1 MQRKGF
7 TLLPWLAAVWVFIVS
22 GCQPQTPTG
31 SVQLMGRVP
40 QALSASDVTRV
51 VVMVTAPGMAPLTT
65 ELVKTEGQWGATL
78 GRIPAGTDR
87 TFTAEAF
94 GADGAKLFAGTATG
108 VTITPGQ
115 TALVAIML
123 QELAARP
130 PFDNAVPSIDSL
142 VSSASSAYSGEN
154 VTLRATAHD
163 PNPGDVLAYTW
174 TASAGTLGSASSA
187 MTTWTA
193 PEATDPVTLTLT
205 VTDPHG
211 SSASVS
217 LVLKVR
223 GGRGSADI
231 EVSLNT
237 WPQVARIV
245 ATPSR
250 VNVGE
255 RTTVVASASDA
266 DGDALTYQWSASGC
280 TGSFVDAT
288 SATAR
293 FTPDALPPT
302 GSCGCRLGVTVAD
315 GHGGQARGT
324 LAICVGSPTV
334 PLFAPE
340 FVEFFQSSATVPTD
354 GTVTLRVQ
362 AEDPQGSA
370 LTFSWAA
377 SLGTLDAP
385 ASGAT
390 TSEVRWK
397 APTCVPGGGAAFIT
411 ATVGNALGL
420 SSSTTFTVVGLPA
433 CVRSNAWTS
442 IGGFSRLRM
451 GHTATLLPSGG
462 VLVSGASWG
471 PVPDEVFDPET
482 GLSDILD
489 SVSWTRFLHTATTL
503 PSGKILMTG
512 GGSSGS
518 TEADLFD
525 PVSWTRAPTSPM
537 ATARMG
543 HTATLLPSGK
553 VLVTGGRGVNE
564 VQRTAE
570 LYDPA
575 TGTWSTTGSLSTPR
589 SFHTATLLP
598 SGKVLVVGGH
608 EDSQPP
614 TTAEV
619 YDPGTGTWAPTS
631 PPQTSMGP
639 QTATLLP
646 SGRVLLV
653 SGTLATVFDP
663 DTETWTPV
671 TAPSVSHGNHTATLL
686 PSGKVLV
693 AGSTMEVFNP
703 ATGTWT
709 TFGGSTANR
718 LRAQTTL
725 LPSGKVLAQGG
736 DLREKAEVYD
746 PLSRSWR
753 ATGSMSTARP
763 WHKHTA
769 TLLRSGRV
777 LVAGG
782 SGDSGEL
789 ATAEVYD
796 PATET
801 WSPTGDLHAPRSGHI
816 ALLLPT
822 GKVLVLGGHVTL
834 MEVYDPDTGTWAEA
848 GHLVTYRQDFTA
860 TLLPSG
866 KVLVVGGTSRSGDF
880 IPQTEVYDPATGTWT
895 LSGPLS
901 SPRRFHTATL
911 LTSGKV
917 LVAGGLN
924 STVSAEVYDPATG
937 AWTPMGDMLSPRFFH
952 TATLLRSGKVLV
964 VGGINGSYPVYT
976 AELFDPSTGSW
987 GSAGDF
993 TGGPYDSYEHSAT
1006 LLGSGQVLVTRGDG
1020 PSAGTLL
1027 YTP

>member
-22 GCQPQTPTG
+22 GCQPETPTG
-31 SVQLMGRVP
+31 SVQLMGRLQ
-40 QALSASDVTRV
+40 QALSTSDVTRV
-51 VVMVTAPGMAPLTT
+51 AVMVTAPGMAPLTT
-65 ELVKTEGQWGATL
+65 ELVKTDGQWGATL

-115 TALVAIML
+115 TALVAIIL

-154 VTLRATAHD
+154 VILRATAHD
-163 PNPGDVLAYTW
+163 PNPGDVLTYTW

-187 MTTWTA
+187 TTTWTA
-193 PEATDPVTLTLT
+193 PDATDPVTLTLT

-293 FTPDALPPT
+293 FTPDAVPPT

-315 GHGGQARGT
+315 GHGGQGRGT

-340 FVEFFQSSATVPTD
+340 FVDFFQSSATVPTD

-377 SLGTLDAP
+377 SLGTLGAP
-385 ASGAT
+385 VRGDT
-390 TSEVRWK
+390 TSEVLWR
-397 APTCVPGGGAAFIT
+397 APACMPGGGAAFIT

-420 SSSTTFTVVGLPA
+420 STSTTFTVVGLPA
-433 CVRSNAWTS
+433 CVRSNAWTP
-442 IGGFSRLRM
+442 IGGLSRVRM
-451 GHTATLLPSGG
+451 NHTATLLPSGG
-462 VLVSGASWG
+462 VLLSGAPWG
-471 PVPDEVFDPET
+471 PLSDEVFDPET

-489 SVSWTRFLHTATTL
+489 SVGWTRFLHTATAL

-512 GGSSGS
+512 GGSGGS

-537 ATARMG
+537 VTARMG

-553 VLVTGGRGVNE
+553 VLVTAGRGGPYE
-564 VQRTAE
+564 QPPTATAE

-589 SFHTATLLP
+589 SFHAATLLP

-608 EDSQPP
+608 AGSETPA
-614 TTAEV
+614 TAEV
-619 YDPGTGTWAPTS
+619 YDPGTDTWEP
-631 PPQTSMGP
+631 M
-639 QTATLLP
+639 
-646 SGRVLLV
+646 
-653 SGTLATVFDP
+653 GTLRTS
-663 DTETWTPV
+663 T
-671 TAPSVSHGNHTATLL
+671 SLHTATLL

-693 AGSTMEVFNP
+693 AGSRMQVFDLV
-703 ATGTWT
+703 TGTWT

-736 DLREKAEVYD
+736 DLQEKAELYE
-746 PLSRSWR
+746 PESRSWR
-753 ATGSMSTARP
+753 ATGSMSTARTG
-763 WHKHTA
+763 HTA
-769 TLLRSGRV
+769 TLLRSGKV

-782 SGDSGEL
+782 STDSGAL
-789 ATAEVYD
+789 TSTEVYD

-801 WSPTGDLHAPRSGHI
+801 WSPTGDLHAPRSGHL

-822 GKVLVLGGHVTL
+822 GKVLVLGGGLTL
-834 MEVYDPDTGTWAEA
+834 MEVYDPDTGTWAET
-848 GHLVTYRQDFTA
+848 GHLVAYRQDFTA
-860 TLLPSG
+860 TLLSSG
-866 KVLVVGGTSRSGDF
+866 KVLVAGGTSSSSGY
-880 IPQTEVYDPATGTWT
+880 ISQTEVYDPATGTWT
-895 LSGPLS
+895 RSGDLS
-901 SPRRFHTATL
+901 SPRALHTATL
-911 LTSGKV
+911 LPSGKV
-917 LVAGGLN
+917 LVAGGVPPMA
-924 STVSAEVYDPATG
+924 STEVYDPATG
-937 AWTPMGDMLSPRFFH
+937 AWTPMGDMLSVRFFH

-964 VGGINGSYPVYT
+964 VGGINESYPVDT

-993 TGGPYDSYEHSAT
+993 TGGPYGPYEHSAT

-1020 PSAGTLL
+1020 LSAGTLL